1 MSVSSTS
8 VRKILEGVCIKE
20 TRKYIPLSALWISR
34 LSIELTNRNDRICLT
49 LDCSSINTDGPG
61 RFRTE
66 ADFQKS
72 EPDFQ
77 TCYYNVADDEQVY
90 NEFVSKRINK
100 SKTTDQI
107 HFKIIH
113 LKSKTNRQENP
124 DATTELHNLMKND
137 TTTSGSLVLDQNPLK
152 NVLESMERDI
162 ELNQPRFLL
171 GR

>member
-1 MSVSSTS
+1 MSTS
-8 VRKILEGVCIKE
+8 VQKILEGVCIRE
-20 TRKYIPLSALWISR
+20 TRKYIPLSVFWISR
-34 LSIELTNRNDRICLT
+34 LSIELTNRNDQVCLT
-49 LDCSSINTDGPG
+49 LDCSSINMDGPG

-66 ADFQKS
+66 ADK
-72 EPDFQ
+72 PDFQ

-90 NEFVSKRINK
+90 NEFVSKRINE

-113 LKSKTNRQENP
+113 LKSKTNREENP

-137 TTTSGSLVLDQNPLK
+137 TATSGSLVQDQNPLK

-162 ELNQPRFLL
+162 ELNKPRFLL